1 MKRKIILL
9 AHSIAFCGE
18 DGVIYLNKHL
28 KEFDESLYKRILKH
42 EQEHTMGIYNKQDF
56 LLDFKNDISQWEL
69 LGFCIAH
76 PLGFVQ
82 LCPIVKVKN
91 IWFYSWLSIL
101 KLVILGSIIGGVIWI
116 FKI

>member
-1 MKRKIILL
+1 MRKIIFLP
-9 AHSIAFCGE
+9 HSIAWCGE
-18 DGVIYLNKHL
+18 NGVIYLNKHL

-91 IWFYSWLSIL
+91 IWFYSWLSTI
-101 KLVILGSIIGGVIWI
+101 KLIITIGVIWLI
-116 FKI
+116 IKII